1 MFKHNEETKEEKKRR
16 KQEKKEKKKLQNH
29 ILLEVTIF
37 ETIKA

>member
-1 MFKHNEETKEEKKRR
+1 MMMLAGK
-16 KQEKKEKKKLQNH
+16 KKEKKKLQNH